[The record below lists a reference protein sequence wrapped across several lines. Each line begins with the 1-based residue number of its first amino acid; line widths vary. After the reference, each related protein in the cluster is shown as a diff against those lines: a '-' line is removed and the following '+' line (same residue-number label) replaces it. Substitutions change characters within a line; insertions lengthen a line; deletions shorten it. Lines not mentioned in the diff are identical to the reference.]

1 MTSPP
6 CRYASDQLP
15 AYILAPAGLRVG
27 ATVVS
32 ATDGA
37 AVSVAIQPGNCLSL
51 RALPT
56 GVLVHN
62 LEIQ

>member
-1 MTSPP
+1 
-6 CRYASDQLP
+6 
-15 AYILAPAGLRVG
+15 LAPAGLRVG